1 MRAGDTKV
9 LKFIEGLNK
18 VFIIPPFKRNYS
30 WNSKQCQVL
39 FNDII
44 KTIQKG
50 KNHYIGNI
58 VYYDGKGSNP
68 TYSENILIDGQQRIT
83 TILIL
88 ICALRDMMDKSDEG
102 SIITLI
108 NKQYL
113 KNEDA
118 DEEQFRVRL
127 KQTAYDNDVY
137 KSIVEE
143 NIMTETDNNL
153 LANYF
158 EFKDLIKNSQYS
170 VKEIFNALFR
180 LEMVW
185 VKLEID
191 ESNLEDIQLIF
202 EKINS
207 IGEPL
212 TSADLLRNYLL
223 ISNNSKEQERLYSNY
238 WVRIE
243 RILTEEYITDFV
255 EDYLKMKVCND
266 FNKDE
271 VYDEFKEYV
280 ENNKLNRE
288 EVLKDM
294 LKYSESYSYLVN
306 REVSSKKVAR
316 CISKIINLKPDEI
329 KCLLLYLMDYY
340 DCNGEELY
348 KILNVIM
355 CYLVRFRIV
364 GLSRGS
370 GDLRSMVFGILS
382 RIIFN
387 EIEPSF
393 DAIYYEL
400 SNSSNEASH
409 YPTDEEFKK
418 ALMTSKKAN
427 RTYGKIVLFAIE
439 ENETLD
445 TPVALNDTTIEH
457 LMPQKLSPW
466 WIKNFG
472 GEQKSEMIYEKYIDC
487 IGNLALLSGP
497 YNSKNSNKSWSTKI
511 EIMKGGGTFKTTR
524 EAFNKDNWDELRI
537 EERNKNISNRA
548 CKAIISPL
556 KRERP
561 YNTQVYSIAD
571 SGTYYIN
578 DEINATNS
586 RIVSLLVESRKIEL
600 TTWRELLLRTAELC
614 NEINPDKFNDIVESN
629 YLHKATKNKGL
640 NIYDPIISKNKSD
653 LNSSKKIS
661 NTDYFVEANLSANM
675 AIKYAKAL
683 LYEYK
688 LDEKTQITIINNEE
702 E

>member
-1 MRAGDTKV
+1 MRAGDTNV

-18 VFIIPPFKRNYS
+18 VFIIPPFQRNYS
-30 WNSKQCQVL
+30 WTSKQCQVL

-58 VYYDGKGSNP
+58 VYYDGKGSNS
-68 TYSENILIDGQQRIT
+68 TYSENILIDGQQRIM

-88 ICALRDMMDKSDEG
+88 ICALRDMMDKSDE
-102 SIITLI
+102 SSTISLI

-207 IGEPL
+207 TGEPL

-223 ISNNSKEQERLYSNY
+223 ISNNSKEQERLYSNC

-243 RILTEEYITDFV
+243 RIVTEEYITDFV

-316 CISKIINLKPDEI
+316 CISKITNLKPNEI

-348 KILNVIM
+348 RILNVIM

-382 RIIFN
+382 KIIFN

-400 SNSSNEASH
+400 SNSSSETSH

-427 RTYGKIVLFAIE
+427 RTYGKIVLFSIE

-524 EAFNKDNWDELRI
+524 EAFNNDNWDELRI
-537 EERNKNISNRA
+537 EERNKNISDRA
-548 CKAIISPL
+548 CRAIISPL

-561 YNTQVYSIAD
+561 YNTQVYSIVD

-586 RIVSLLVESRKIEL
+586 RIVSLLVESKKIEL
-600 TTWRELLLRTAELC
+600 TTWRELLLKTAELC

-661 NTDYFVEANLSANM
+661 NTDYFVEANLSVNM
-675 AIKYAKAL
+675 AIKYTKAL